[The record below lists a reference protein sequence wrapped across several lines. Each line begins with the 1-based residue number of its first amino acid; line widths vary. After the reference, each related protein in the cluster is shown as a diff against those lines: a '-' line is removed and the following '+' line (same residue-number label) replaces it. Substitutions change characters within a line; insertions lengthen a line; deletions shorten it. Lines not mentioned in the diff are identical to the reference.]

1 MAEHNERLKKP
12 LAGLTLAA
20 LGVVYGDIGTSPLY
34 AAKETFNPEHGIP
47 LNTANVLGGLSAIF
61 WALMIVV
68 SLKYVILIMR
78 ASNKGEGGIMA
89 LLALAS
95 SAVKD
100 HPRWVAPIMVLGVF
114 GASLFYGDAVL
125 TPAISVLSAV
135 EGLEVGTAA
144 FKPYVVPIA
153 VGVVI
158 GLFALQRQGTSL
170 LGALFGPIA
179 VLWFL
184 AIAALGVRGIARA
197 PEVLWAVNPLHAL
210 DFVTQHGYSSFVVL
224 GAVLLAFTGA
234 EALYADM
241 GHFGKTPIRVA
252 WFGLVFPA
260 LVLNY
265 FGQGALLI
273 TNPKALDNPFYLLAP
288 EWALYPMVALAAAA
302 TVIASQATISGTYS
316 LTKQAIQL
324 DYLPRMNVTQ
334 TSARE
339 IGQIYI
345 PGANWVLLV
354 VILAAVIGFGSSTRL
369 ASAYG
374 VAVTGT
380 MLVTTILTFFV
391 IRFAWGYNLFLSV
404 AATGFFILID
414 AAFFSSSLLKIVE
427 GGWFPLAL
435 GAIVFIVM
443 TTWHRGR
450 EIAMAAQ
457 RRTGTSIDS
466 FLSSLA
472 EHPVPRVPGTAMYMA
487 GNADSV
493 PRVLLRNLACNKVLH
508 ERVVLLT
515 VIFREVPWV
524 SSDERIEVKTLSHG
538 FCRLII
544 YFGFMD
550 RPDVSKALALCKQ
563 HGLTLEPLQTWFLLS
578 RATIVPT
585 PGEGMAMWRERLFAA
600 MGRHARTAGDYFNIP
615 AGQVIELGTKIEI

>member
-1 MAEHNERLKKP
+1 MPDAAPRVKKP
-12 LAGLTLAA
+12 LASLTLAA

-34 AAKETFNPEHGIP
+34 AAKETFNPDHGIA
-47 LNTANVLGGLSAIF
+47 LNTENILGGLSAIF

-100 HPRWVAPIMVLGVF
+100 HPHWYAPIMVLGVF

-135 EGLEVGTAA
+135 EGLEIGTAA
-144 FKPYVVPIA
+144 LKPYVLPVA

-170 LGALFGPIA
+170 VGALFGPVA

-184 AIAALGVRGIARA
+184 AIAGFGIRGIASA
-197 PEVLWAVNPLHAL
+197 PEVLSAFDPLHAL
-210 DFVTQHGYSSFVVL
+210 NFVTQHGYSSFVVL

-241 GHFGKTPIRVA
+241 GHFGKGPIRIA

-260 LVLNY
+260 LILNY

-273 TNPKALDNPFYLLAP
+273 VNPKALDNPFYLLVP
-288 EWALYPMVALAAAA
+288 TWALYPLVALATAA

-324 DYLPRMNVTQ
+324 DYLPRMDVTQ

-345 PGANWVLLV
+345 RGANWVLLL
-354 VILAAVIGFGSSTRL
+354 VIVAAVIGFGSSTRL

-391 IRFAWGYNLFLSV
+391 IRFAWGYNLFLSL

-435 GAIVFIVM
+435 GTIVFIVM

-450 EIAMAAQ
+450 ELAMARQTEA
-457 RRTGTSIDS
+457 GTSFET
-466 FLSSLA
+466 FLRSLA
-472 EHPVPRVPGTAMYMA
+472 EHPPSRVPGTAIFMA
-487 GNADSV
+487 GNAAGV
-493 PRVLLRNLACNKVLH
+493 PRALLRNFACNKVLH

-515 VIFREVPWV
+515 VIIREVPWV
-524 SSDERIEVKTLSHG
+524 AQDERIEVEELSHG
-538 FCRLII
+538 FYRVIVS
-544 YFGFMD
+544 FGFMD
-550 RPDVSKALALCKQ
+550 RTDVSQALDLCQ
-563 HGLTLEPLQTWFLLS
+563 QRGLTLEPLQTWFLLS
-578 RATIVPT
+578 RATVIPT
-585 PGEGMAMWRERLFAA
+585 AGQGMALWRERLFAA
-600 MGRHARTAGDYFNIP
+600 MARHARTAGDYFNIP
-615 AGQVIELGTKIEI
+615 PGQVIELGTKIEI

>member
-1 MAEHNERLKKP
+1 MSDTSPRVKKP

-34 AAKETFNPEHGIP
+34 AAKETFSPGHGIP
-47 LNTANVLGGLSAIF
+47 LNTENILGGLSTIF

-78 ASNKGEGGIMA
+78 ANNKGEGGIMA

-100 HPRWVAPIMVLGVF
+100 HPRSYAIILVLGVF

-125 TPAISVLSAV
+125 TPAISILSAV
-135 EGLEVGTAA
+135 EGLEIGTAA
-144 FKPYVVPIA
+144 LKPYVLPIA

-170 LGALFGPIA
+170 VGALFAPVA

-184 AIAALGVRGIARA
+184 AIAALGIRGVASA
-197 PEVLWAVNPLHAL
+197 PEVVWALNPLHAL
-210 DFVTQHGYSSFVVL
+210 RFVTQHGWSSFVVL

-241 GHFGKTPIRVA
+241 GHFGKAPIRIA

-273 TNPKALDNPFYLLAP
+273 TDPNAVDNPFYLLAP
-288 EWALYPMVALAAAA
+288 EWALYPMVALATAA

-334 TSARE
+334 TSAKE
-339 IGQIYI
+339 VGQIYI
-345 PGANWVLLV
+345 RGANWVLLL
-354 VILAAVIGFGSSTRL
+354 VILAAIIGFGSSTRL

-391 IRFAWGYNLFLSV
+391 IRFAWGYNLFLSI

-414 AAFFSSSLLKIVE
+414 AAFFSSSLLKVVE

-435 GAIVFIVM
+435 AAIVFTVM

-450 EIAMAAQ
+450 ELAMARQ
-457 RRTGTSIDS
+457 KETGTSFES
-466 FLSSLA
+466 FLGSLA
-472 EHPVPRVPGTAMYMA
+472 EHPPSRVAGTAMFMA
-487 GNADSV
+487 GNADAV
-493 PRVLLRNLACNKVLH
+493 PRALLRNFACNKVLH

-515 VIFREVPWV
+515 VIIREIPWV
-524 SSDERIEVKTLSHG
+524 TSNERIEVKALSHG
-538 FCRLII
+538 FFRVII

-550 RPDVSKALALCKQ
+550 RPDVSQALGLCTQ
-563 HGLTLEPLQTWFLLS
+563 RGLAFEPLQTWFLLS
-578 RATIVPT
+578 RATVIPT
-585 PGEGMAMWRERLFAA
+585 PRKGMAAWRERLFAA
-600 MGRHARTAGDYFNIP
+600 MARNARTAGDYFNIP
-615 AGQVIELGTKIEI
+615 STQVIELGTKIEI

>member
-1 MAEHNERLKKP
+1 MADSNPRLKKP
-12 LAGLTLAA
+12 LARLTLAA

-34 AAKETFNPEHGIP
+34 AAKETFNPDHGIP

-100 HPRWVAPIMVLGVF
+100 HPRRYALIMVLGVF

-135 EGLEVGTAA
+135 EGLEVGTTAL
-144 FKPYVVPIA
+144 KPYVLPIT
-153 VGVVI
+153 VGVII

-170 LGALFGPIA
+170 VGALFGPVA

-184 AIAALGVRGIARA
+184 AIAALGIRGIASA
-197 PEVLWAVNPLHAL
+197 PEVLWAFNPLHAL

-241 GHFGKTPIRVA
+241 GHFGKAPIRIA

-288 EWALYPMVALAAAA
+288 DWALYPMVALATAA

-345 PGANWVLLV
+345 RGANWVLLV
-354 VILAAVIGFGSSTRL
+354 VIVAAVIGFGSSTRL

-435 GAIVFIVM
+435 GAIVFTVM

-450 EIAMAAQ
+450 EIAMAMQ
-457 RRTGTSIDS
+457 KQTGTSVES
-466 FLSSLA
+466 FLDSLA
-472 EHPVPRVPGTAMYMA
+472 KHPVPRVPGTAMFMA
-487 GNADSV
+487 GNADAV
-493 PRVLLRNLACNKVLH
+493 PRALLRNFACNKVLH

-515 VIFREVPWV
+515 VIFREIPWV
-524 SSDERIEVKTLSHG
+524 TSNERIEVKTLSDG
-538 FCRLII
+538 FYRMIVR
-544 YFGFMD
+544 FGFMD
-550 RPDVSKALALCKQ
+550 RPDVSQALDLCKQ
-563 HGLTLEPLQTWFLLS
+563 HGLALEPLQTWFLLS
-578 RATIVPT
+578 RATVIPT
-585 PGEGMAMWRERLFAA
+585 PGKGMALWRERLFAA
-600 MGRHARTAGDYFNIP
+600 MARHARTAADYFNIP
-615 AGQVIELGTKIEI
+615 PAQVIEIGTKIEI

>member
-1 MAEHNERLKKP
+1 MVDYNPRLKKP
-12 LAGLTLAA
+12 LARLTLAA

-34 AAKETFNPEHGIP
+34 AAKQTFNPDHGIP

-78 ASNKGEGGIMA
+78 ANNKGEGGIMA

-100 HPRWVAPIMVLGVF
+100 HPHWYAPIMVLGVF

-144 FKPYVVPIA
+144 LKPYVLPIT

-170 LGALFGPIA
+170 VGALFGPVA

-184 AIAALGVRGIARA
+184 AIAALGIHGIASA
-197 PEVLWAVNPLHAL
+197 PEVLWAFNPLHAL
-210 DFVTQHGYSSFVVL
+210 DFLTQHGYSSFVVL

-241 GHFGKTPIRVA
+241 GHFGKTPIRIA

-273 TNPKALDNPFYLLAP
+273 TNPRALDNPFYLLAP
-288 EWALYPMVALAAAA
+288 EWALYPMVALATAA

-345 PGANWVLLV
+345 RGANWVLLV
-354 VILAAVIGFGSSTRL
+354 VIVAAVIGFGSSTRL

-391 IRFAWGYNLFLSV
+391 IRYAWGYNLFLSI

-435 GAIVFIVM
+435 GAIVFTVM

-450 EIAMAAQ
+450 EIAMAKQ
-457 RRTGTSIDS
+457 KETGTSVES
-466 FLSSLA
+466 FLDALA
-472 EHPVPRVPGTAMYMA
+472 EHPVQRVPGTAMFMA
-487 GNADSV
+487 GNADAV
-493 PRVLLRNLACNKVLH
+493 PRALLRNFACNKVLH

-515 VIFREVPWV
+515 VIFREIPWV
-524 SSDERIEVKTLSHG
+524 TSNERIEVKALGHG
-538 FCRLII
+538 FYRVII
-544 YFGFMD
+544 RFGFMD
-550 RPDVSKALALCKQ
+550 RPDVSQALDLCKQ
-563 HGLTLEPLQTWFLLS
+563 HGLALEPLQTWFLLS
-578 RATIVPT
+578 RATVIPT
-585 PGEGMAMWRERLFAA
+585 PGKAMALWRERLFAA
-600 MGRHARTAGDYFNIP
+600 MARHARTAGDYFNIP
-615 AGQVIELGTKIEI
+615 AGQVIELGTKLEI

>member
-1 MAEHNERLKKP
+1 MADYNPRLKKP

-34 AAKETFNPEHGIP
+34 AAKETFNPDHGIP
-47 LNTANVLGGLSAIF
+47 LNSANVLGGVSAIF

-68 SLKYVILIMR
+68 SLKYVVLIMR
-78 ASNKGEGGIMA
+78 AANKGEGGIMA

-100 HPRWVAPIMVLGVF
+100 HPRWVAPIMMLGVF

-184 AIAALGVRGIARA
+184 AIAALGIRGIASA
-197 PEVLWAVNPLHAL
+197 PEVLWAVNPAHAL

-224 GAVLLAFTGA
+224 GAVVLAFTGA

-241 GHFGKTPIRVA
+241 GHFGKTPIRIA

-273 TNPKALDNPFYLLAP
+273 TSPKALDNPFYLLAP
-288 EWALYPMVALAAAA
+288 EWALYPMVALATAA

-345 PGANWVLLV
+345 RGANWVLLV
-354 VILAAVIGFGSSTRL
+354 VIVAAVIGFGSSTRL

-391 IRFAWGYNLFLSV
+391 VRFAWRYNLFLSL
-404 AATGFFILID
+404 AATGFFIVID

-435 GAIVFIVM
+435 GAIVFTVM

-450 EIAMAAQ
+450 EIAMAVQ
-457 RRTGTSIDS
+457 KQTGTSVES
-466 FLSSLA
+466 FLHSLA
-472 EHPVPRVPGTAMYMA
+472 EHPVPRVPGTAMFMA
-487 GNADSV
+487 GNADAV
-493 PRVLLRNLACNKVLH
+493 PRALLRNFACNKVLH

-515 VIFREVPWV
+515 VIIREVPWV
-524 SSDERIEVKTLSHG
+524 TANERIKVEALNLG
-538 FCRLII
+538 FHRVIV

-550 RPDVSKALALCKQ
+550 RPDVSQALDHCKP
-563 HGLTLEPLQTWFLLS
+563 HGLVLEPLQTWFILS
-578 RATIVPT
+578 RATVIPT
-585 PGEGMAMWRERLFAA
+585 PGKGMAQWRERLFAA
-600 MGRHARTAGDYFNIP
+600 MARHARTAGDYFNIP
-615 AGQVIELGTKIEI
+615 SAQVIELGTKIEI

>member
-1 MAEHNERLKKP
+1 MSPDPRVTKP
-12 LAGLTLAA
+12 LAPLTLAA

-34 AAKETFNPEHGIP
+34 AAKETFNPDHGIA
-47 LNTANVLGGLSAIF
+47 LTTENILGGLSTIF
-61 WALMIVV
+61 WSLMIVV

-78 ASNKGEGGIMA
+78 ADNRGEGGIMA

-100 HPRWVAPIMVLGVF
+100 RPRWRTAIILIGLFGV
-114 GASLFYGDAVL
+114 SLFYGDAVL

-135 EGLEVGTAA
+135 EGLEVGTTA

-158 GLFALQRQGTSL
+158 ALFALQRQGTSVV
-170 LGALFGPIA
+170 GALFGPIA

-184 AIAALGVRGIARA
+184 AIAVLGVQGIARN
-197 PEVLWAVNPLHAL
+197 PEVLRALDPLHTL
-210 DFVTQHGYSSFVVL
+210 GFVTQHGWASFVVL

-241 GHFGKTPIRVA
+241 GHFGKAPIRIA

-260 LVLNY
+260 LTLNY

-273 TNPKALDNPFYLLAP
+273 ADPKALENPFYLLAP
-288 EWALYPMVALAAAA
+288 EWALYPMVALATAA

-324 DYLPRMNVTQ
+324 DYLPRLHVKQ
-334 TSARE
+334 TSAME

-345 PGANWVLLV
+345 PGANWVLLL
-354 VILAAVIGFGSSTRL
+354 VIVAAVVGFGSSTKL

-374 VAVTGT
+374 VAVSGT
-380 MLVTTILTFFV
+380 MLATTLLTFFV
-391 IRFAWGYNLFLSV
+391 IRFGWHYNLLLCI
-404 AATGFFILID
+404 AATGFFLFVD
-414 AAFFSSSLLKIVE
+414 AAFFTSSLLKIMD
-427 GGWFPLAL
+427 GGWFPLTL
-435 GAIVFIVM
+435 GAIVFTVM

-450 EIAMAAQ
+450 ELAMAQ
-457 RRTGTSIDS
+457 QKRTGLQIEP
-466 FLSSLA
+466 FLKSLA
-472 EHPVPRVPGTAMYMA
+472 EHPPYRAPGTAMFMA
-487 GNADSV
+487 GNADALS
-493 PRVLLRNLACNKVLH
+493 RALLQNLACNKVLH

-515 VIFREVPWV
+515 VLIRDIPWV
-524 SSDERIEVKTLSHG
+524 PASERIRVEPLGHG
-538 FCRLII
+538 FYRLTV

-550 RPDVSKALALCKQ
+550 RPDVSEALELCKQ
-563 HGLTLEPLQTWFLLS
+563 RGLALDLSETWFLLS
-578 RATIVPT
+578 RATVIPK
-585 PGEGMAMWRERLFAA
+585 PGRGMALWRERLFATMA
-600 MGRHARTAGDYFNIP
+600 RNARTAGDYFNIP
-615 AGQVIELGTKIEI
+615 PSRVIELGTKIEI